1 MIKFKS
7 TYMAIALGVI
17 LSSCEYNIEDANP
30 PRPADGPAGIAA
42 TPTGDTFTA
51 TDTSD
56 DEWTYVTKGG
66 VITFSID
73 IVDAPGLI
81 SSIDVTL
88 ANSVQPEDLGT
99 VTTSLGTAEGNSVG
113 TVTVTYTAGNVVGD
127 ETITIVVGD
136 GQDPSK
142 TLTFNYP
149 TIRIADTDCFTDQ
162 LLTGFYDTVTDGHDG
177 LSGLDF
183 TGLTSSVEIYLRGD
197 NHPGKY
203 RFSDGSFGLYG
214 EQGYGGNFIHVYMCD
229 NQVVDADEEFAGN
242 YTGTISADGVLTI
255 TWSNTYGDSGVTV
268 MTPQ

>member
-17 LSSCEYNIEDANP
+17 LSSCAYNLDNVNP
-30 PRPADGPAGIAA
+30 ARPLDGPAGFAA
-42 TPTGDTFTA
+42 MPTGDTFTA
-51 TDTSD
+51 TDTGD

-81 SSIDVTL
+81 SSIGVTL

-99 VTTSLGTAEGNSVG
+99 VVTSLGTAEGNSVG

-127 ETITIVVGD
+127 ENITIVVGD

-142 TLTFNYP
+142 QLTFTYP

-162 LLTGFYDTVTDGHDG
+162 LLIGFYDTVTDGHNS

-183 TGLTSSVEIYLRGD
+183 TGLASTVELYLRGN
-197 NHPGKY
+197 NHPGMY

-214 EQGYGGNFIHVYMCD
+214 EQGKNGNFINVIMCD
-229 NQVVDADEEFAGN
+229 NQVLDADEEFAGN
-242 YTGTISADGVLTI
+242 YTGTISADGVMTI
-255 TWSNTYGDSGVTV
+255 TWSNTLGDSGVTV
-268 MTPQ
+268 MTPL